1 MKVLKPT
8 TDTQSIKVIPRN
20 YILTTSVELRDD
32 QTNDSIT
39 YTPTVVQDNDY
50 LVYSDSYTLLEG
62 HFYDFLVQNDFDR
75 WDQNTDFFNLS
86 DNTWDDLNFRIEKNV
101 VDKIFCTEQEIDQA
115 EQKEYTINKG
125 IYKSDTSF
133 DKEYII
139 YE

>member
-32 QTNDSIT
+32 QTNESIT
-39 YTPTVVQDNDY
+39 YTPTVVKDNDY

>member
-32 QTNDSIT
+32 QTNESIT
-39 YTPTVVQDNDY
+39 YTPTVVKDNDY

-86 DNTWDDLNFRIEKNV
+86 DNTWDDLNFKIEKNV

>member
-115 EQKEYTINKG
+115 EQKEYTVNKG

>member
-62 HFYDFLVQNDFDR
+62 HFYDFLVQNDFER

-115 EQKEYTINKG
+115 EQKEYTVNKG

>member
-32 QTNDSIT
+32 QTNESIT
-39 YTPTVVQDNDY
+39 YTPTVVKDNDY
-50 LVYSDSYTLLEG
+50 LVYSDSYTLVEG

-86 DNTWDDLNFRIEKNV
+86 DNTWNDLNFRIEKNV

>member
-1 MKVLKPT
+1 MKVLKPK

-32 QTNDSIT
+32 QTNESIT
-39 YTPTVVQDNDY
+39 YTPTVVKDNDY
-50 LVYSDSYTLLEG
+50 LVYSDSYTLVEG

-86 DNTWDDLNFRIEKNV
+86 DNTWNDLNFRIEKNV

>member
-32 QTNDSIT
+32 QTNESIT
-39 YTPTVVQDNDY
+39 YTPTVVKDNDY

-62 HFYDFLVQNDFDR
+62 HFYDFLVQNDFER